1 MTTRLT
7 PLMSLALAIIVAA
20 SILLA
25 PSAEGQRRRPDGPP
39 GGPPTPPPM
48 APPPAEVK
56 PAPIPEK
63 EEYLAIR
70 AGRVHTVSGPVLHD
84 VTILCKNGKI
94 IEIGPRVVVPE
105 KAEVI
110 DASTMEVYPGLVAV
124 STSNVLGGGSPEDST
139 DVFAL
144 NLATALAAGIT
155 TGVTGNTA
163 AKLTFG
169 TVDDMIVTRQVFES
183 FNYSTRNPSGRK
195 QVRDGLNRVRA
206 YLRDLAAYE
215 EARRTNPSAV
225 APDNRWIQG
234 NFATYLRLLKGEA
247 TAVVDANTTH
257 ELIQICELA
266 ETYGIRFVIRG
277 AVEGWTVPDRL
288 GRAKISTIII
298 PRTRSD
304 PNEDSMRPNG
314 SSIENAAIMARHGVA
329 MAFLP
334 TGSLFGPGT
343 GISFGGLG
351 GRDLLHLNMEAA
363 FAVRGGLSN
372 QDAIRAITLDA
383 ARILGID
390 RRVGSIE
397 VGKDADFAIADGD
410 LLHYM
415 THIRWTVV
423 NGRVAYDKMKDT
435 LLDHIRP
442 GGDLNAPAPYDY
454 WPRRL
459 GADF

>member
-1 MTTRLT
+1 MRSTTRLT
-7 PLMSLALAIIVAA
+7 LFLAALFVMSVVM
-20 SILLA
+20 A
-25 PSAEGQRRRPDGPP
+25 PSAEAQRRRPGGPP
-39 GGPPTPPPM
+39 GDPATPPPA
-48 APPPAEVK
+48 APTTVEVK

-84 VTILCKNGKI
+84 VTILCKNGRI
-94 IEIGPRVVVPE
+94 IEIGPRVVIPD

-124 STSNVLGGGSPEDST
+124 STTNVLGGGAPEDST

-144 NLATALAAGIT
+144 NMATALAAGIT
-155 TGVTGNTA
+155 TGVTGSTA

-169 TVDDMIVTRQVFES
+169 TVEDMIVSRQVFENFS
-183 FNYSTRNPSGRK
+183 YSTRNPNGRR
-195 QVRDGLNRVRA
+195 QVREGLNRVRA

-215 EARRTNPSAV
+215 EARRTDPSAT

-234 NFATYLRLLKGEA
+234 QFATYLRLLKGET
-247 TAVVDANTTH
+247 TAVVDANSMH
-257 ELIQICELA
+257 ELLQICELA
-266 ETYGIRFVIRG
+266 EAYGIRFVVRG

-288 GRAKISTIII
+288 GRAGVSAIIT

-314 SSIENAAIMARHGVA
+314 SSIENAAILARHGVA

-343 GISFGGLG
+343 SISFGGLA

-372 QDAIRAITLDA
+372 QDAIKAITLDA
-383 ARILGID
+383 ARILGVD

-415 THIRWTVV
+415 THIRWTIV

-442 GGDLNAPAPYDY
+442 DGDRNAPAPHDY